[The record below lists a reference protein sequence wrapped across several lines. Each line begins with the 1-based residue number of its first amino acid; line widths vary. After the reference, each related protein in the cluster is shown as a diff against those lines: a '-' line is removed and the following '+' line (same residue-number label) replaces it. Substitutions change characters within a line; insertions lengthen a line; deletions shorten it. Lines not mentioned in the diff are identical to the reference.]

1 MVRKSIALA
10 AALAM
15 APMAVSLPATAT
27 AATAASSDLDR
38 VAAHLKA
45 ANTMTADFSQ
55 SDRDGQTLTGKL
67 TLKRPG
73 RIRFQYQ
80 KDVPLLIVADGKAL
94 TMIDYEVKQV
104 QRWPVANSPLSAL
117 LDPDHNLAKYGK
129 VVKTGN
135 DKVVRVDVRDPKHP
149 EYGLLSMIFVRNAGA
164 PRGLMLDSWVAL
176 DSQNNRTTVRLSHQK
191 FNVPVAANAFEWN
204 DPARQVAAIRR
215 SPPATDRENGAMLTA
230 MFILATGNKA

>member
-1 MVRKSIALA
+1 MVRKTIVLA
-10 AALAM
+10 AALAT
-15 APMAVSLPATAT
+15 APMAVSLSTTALAAPAAP
-27 AATAASSDLDR
+27 AAASTDLSR

-55 SDRDGQTLTGKL
+55 SDRSGQTLTGKL

-94 TMIDYEVKQV
+94 TMIDYEVRQV

-129 VVKTGN
+129 VVNAGN
-135 DKVVRVDVRDPKHP
+135 SNVVRVDVKDPKHP

-164 PRGLMLDSWVAL
+164 PGGLMLDSWVAL
-176 DSQNNRTTVRLSHQK
+176 DSQNNRTTVRLHNQK
-191 FNVPVAANAFEWN
+191 YNGPVSDNAFRWK
-204 DPARQVAAIRR
+204 DPR
-215 SPPATDRENGAMLTA
+215 GAS
-230 MFILATGNKA
+230 KR

>member
-1 MVRKSIALA
+1 MVRKSIAIA

-15 APMAVSLPATAT
+15 MPM
-27 AATAASSDLDR
+27 AATAPSAIAATSQSNDLAH

-45 ANTMTADFSQ
+45 ANTMTADFTQ

-94 TMIDYEVKQV
+94 TMIDYEVSQV

-129 VVKTGN
+129 VISTGN
-135 DKVVRVDVRDPKHP
+135 DKIIRVDVKDPKHP
-149 EYGLLSMIFVRNAGA
+149 EYGLLSMIFVRNASA
-164 PRGLMLDSWVAL
+164 PGGLMLDSWVAL
-176 DSQNNRTTVRLSHQK
+176 DSQNNRTTVRLRDQK
-191 FNVPVAANAFEWN
+191 FNAPVSDNAFRWK
-204 DPARQVAAIRR
+204 DPRGKSRR
-215 SPPATDRENGAMLTA
+215 
-230 MFILATGNKA
+230 

>member
-10 AALAM
+10 AAALAA
-15 APMAVSLPATAT
+15 APMAVSLAPAAI
-27 AATAASSDLDR
+27 AAPAASPDLAR

-45 ANTMTADFSQ
+45 ANTMTANFTQ
-55 SDRDGQTLTGKL
+55 SDRSGQTLTGKL
-67 TLKRPG
+67 ILKRPG

-129 VVKTGN
+129 VVSTGN
-135 DKVVRVDVRDPKHP
+135 NKVVRVDVKDPKHP
-149 EYGLLSMIFVRNAGA
+149 EYGVLSMIFVRNPGA
-164 PRGLMLDSWVAL
+164 PGGLMLDSWVAL
-176 DSQNNRTTVRLSHQK
+176 DSQNNRTTVRLNNQK
-191 FNVPVAANAFEWN
+191 FNTSVSDNSFRWT
-204 DPARQVAAIRR
+204 DPRPRGRR
-215 SPPATDRENGAMLTA
+215 
-230 MFILATGNKA
+230 

>member
-10 AALAM
+10 AAALAA
-15 APMAVSLPATAT
+15 APMAVSLAPAAL
-27 AATAASSDLDR
+27 AAPAASPDLDR

-45 ANTMTADFSQ
+45 ANTMTADFTQ
-55 SDRDGQTLTGKL
+55 SDRSGQTLTGKL

-129 VVKTGN
+129 VVSTGN
-135 DKVVRVDVRDPKHP
+135 DKVVRVDVKDPKHP
-149 EYGLLSMIFVRNAGA
+149 EYGVLSMIFVRNPNA
-164 PRGLMLDSWVAL
+164 PGGLMLDSWVAL
-176 DSQNNRTTVRLSHQK
+176 DSQNNRTTVRLKNQK
-191 FNVPVAANAFEWN
+191 FNNSVSDNSFRWN
-204 DPARQVAAIRR
+204 DPRPRGRR
-215 SPPATDRENGAMLTA
+215 
-230 MFILATGNKA
+230 

>member
-1 MVRKSIALA
+1 MVRKSIAIA

-15 APMAVSLPATAT
+15 MPMVASAPSAI
-27 AATAASSDLDR
+27 AATSQSSDLAH

-45 ANTMTADFSQ
+45 ANTMTAGFTQ
-55 SDRDGQTLTGKL
+55 SDRDGQTLTGRL

-117 LDPDHNLAKYGK
+117 LDPDHNLARYGK
-129 VVKTGN
+129 VVSTGN

-149 EYGLLSMIFVRNAGA
+149 EYGLLSMIFVRNATA
-164 PRGLMLDSWVAL
+164 PGGLMLDSWVAL
-176 DSQNNRTTVRLSHQK
+176 DSQNNRTTVRLRDQK
-191 FNVPVAANAFEWN
+191 FNAPVSDNAFRWK
-204 DPARQVAAIRR
+204 DPRGASRR
-215 SPPATDRENGAMLTA
+215 
-230 MFILATGNKA
+230 